1 MTSPTLVPTRY
12 TITLPTGMDLINA
25 NRPLHFRVK
34 AVRARAIRQA
44 ANVIARS
51 QKIPRMEYAHAF
63 YLIHPTK
70 LDRRRDPGNWAAS
83 AKPAIDGI
91 VDAGILR
98 DDNSRLLLGPDPRL
112 GSSRA
117 MEQLVLVITDLSHI
131 DPVLL
136 PLLDPTGQLDLHH
149 QLDLTRAAE

>member
-1 MTSPTLVPTRY
+1 MISPTIAPTRY

-34 AVRARAIRQA
+34 AARARAIREA
-44 ANVIARS
+44 AYVIARS
-51 QKIPRMEYAHAF
+51 QKIPPMEHAHAF

-70 LDRRRDPGNWAAS
+70 LDRRRDPANWAPS
-83 AKPAIDGI
+83 AKAAVDGI
-91 VDAGILR
+91 VDAGVLR

-112 GSSRA
+112 GSPRA

-131 DPVLL
+131 DPALL
-136 PLLDPTGQLDLHH
+136 LLLDPTSQLDLHH
-149 QLDLTRAAE
+149 QLNFAQAAE